1 MKAKVI
7 IIIMFMAFGALGCVP
22 STKYHWGNYENSLFR
37 YYKNPSEV
45 KELAGSLFMII
56 KKGEQ
61 DGRVPPGLYAEYGY
75 LLFVTGNAE
84 EAVAYF
90 EKEKNIWPE
99 SSVLMDKMIATTKA
113 ADTKE
118 SKRNSNQTSYVVSDR

>member
-1 MKAKVI
+1 
-7 IIIMFMAFGALGCVP
+7 MAYGALGCAP
-22 STKYHWGNYENSLFR
+22 TTKYYWGNYENSLYT

-45 KELAGSLFMII
+45 EEMAEALANII
-56 KKGEQ
+56 ENGER
-61 DGRVPPGLYAEYGY
+61 DGKVPPGLYAEYGY
-75 LLFVTGNAE
+75 LLFVTGNTG

-113 ADTKE
+113 ADNKM
-118 SKRNSNQTSYVVSDR
+118 SK